1 MPQDDSDFQYKTFRE
16 HFPLL
21 AVLLAVYCSLSWLS
35 SRFGGGKA
43 AQVPS
48 LRSSGHSQ
56 STAAPQRRFFLA
68 GFTAVFVAALHGT
81 NALKLGLVLLIN
93 YTIARSFGGTRVA
106 PVLIWTFNIGTLAAV
121 HWNDGF
127 PWRDLSWQLGWL
139 VSATLLLLL
148 LPCAP
153 ADAGRCRTTTR
164 ACCLAGRSTSTSRCC
179 ASSRTRSTCIGHG
192 RRRPSSTR

>member
-68 GFTAVFVAALHGT
+68 VFTAVFVVALHGT

-139 VSATLLLLL
+139 VSAAAL
-148 LPCAP
+148 LPSSC
-153 ADAGRCRTTTR
+153 ADARRCRMTTR
-164 ACCLAGRSTSTSRCC
+164 ACCLAGRSTSTSPCC
-179 ASSRTRSTCIGHG
+179 ASSRTRSICIGHD
-192 RRRPSSTR
+192 RRRLSSTR